1 MKYLLQVDFPHD
13 GIFGEKMAEAF
24 GDLAKD
30 IANEDGLIW
39 KIWTENETTKEAG
52 GIYLFDNED
61 DVHRYLEKH
70 TKRLEFFGYTN
81 IRAKIFTVNEPLSAI
96 TNANLVRG

>member
-13 GIFGEKMAEAF
+13 GIFGGKMAEAF

-61 DVHRYLEKH
+61 DLHRYLEKH
-70 TKRLEFFGYTN
+70 TKRLESFGYTN

-96 TNANLVRG
+96 TNANLVSE